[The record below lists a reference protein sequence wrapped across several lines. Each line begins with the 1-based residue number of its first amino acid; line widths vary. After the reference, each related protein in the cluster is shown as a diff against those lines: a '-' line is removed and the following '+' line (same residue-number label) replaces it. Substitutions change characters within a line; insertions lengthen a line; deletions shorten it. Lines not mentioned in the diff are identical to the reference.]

1 MPLGP
6 APWHEGYRKVTKR
19 NAKAHGYVHNIQHAW
34 VPESLLN
41 GAGPSIPMTNYRLLI
56 APNGQEYKAYGGE
69 YVPYFGHHYD
79 ADQVTEDM
87 IDYIEKGFAKNA
99 KFQAVKGV
107 GHIALLEYN
116 AYRQLL
122 RVTFRV
128 GNSVCVF
135 FRVPKTVFGELY
147 SLCDERK
154 IDGSRRSD
162 HNHLL
167 GIRFWDLVRIRGTC
181 HGAKY
186 KFVYTRDAMLSDD
199 VDETTGRPKIWRS
212 AVDDLLNAD
221 VDVRS
226 IQQVLTQGQAT
237 QQNAKW
243 ESYKRSEDFISNN
256 DPDAAHW
263 AQEFDSIAKEQLK
276 PDVFPRYIIAKD
288 VEAKQKF
295 LVEQNVLEPESDTS
309 DLKNTASAYTQ
320 SVQDR
325 QANVAR
331 LRQESVERKHAE
343 REAEHAAR
351 IRAEQEAARK
361 ANREA
366 QANAY
371 LEKLEKEKKANNL
384 LDLLNNARK

>member
-19 NAKAHGYVHNIQHAW
+19 GLKSRGYTHNIQHAW

-41 GAGPSIPMTNYRLLI
+41 GAGPSIPMTNYRLLV

-79 ADQVTEDM
+79 EDQVTNDM

-107 GHIALLEYN
+107 GHITLLEYN

-154 IDGSRRSD
+154 IDGSRRNG

-167 GIRFWDLVRIRGTC
+167 GIRFWDLVRIRGTN

-199 VDETTGRPKIWRS
+199 VDETTGRPKVWRN
-212 AVDDLLNAD
+212 AVDELLNAD
-221 VDVRS
+221 VDVQS
-226 IQQVLTQGQAT
+226 MQQVLTQGHAT

-243 ESYKRSEDFISNN
+243 ESYKQSADFISNN
-256 DPDAAHW
+256 DPNAARW
-263 AQEFDSIAKEQLK
+263 AQELDLIAKENLE
-276 PDVFPRYIIAKD
+276 PNVFTRYTAAKD

-309 DLKNTASAYTQ
+309 DLKNADTAYAQ

-325 QANVAR
+325 QANIAR
-331 LRQESVERKHAE
+331 QLQESLNRKRAE
-343 REAEHAAR
+343 REAIQNAKELEALKAR
-351 IRAEQEAARK
+351 HEAK
-361 ANREA
+361 REA
-366 QANAY
+366 RANA
-371 LEKLEKEKKANNL
+371 LLDKIESEKKANNL
-384 LDLLNNARK
+384 LDILNNARK